1 MPALS
6 CAVTETSWLSVGK
19 RPTKAESWVP
29 MEVMLEYWRPQS
41 SGWPLQAVCAE
52 MRRV

>member
-6 CAVTETSWLSVGK
+6 WSGTEIAWLSWGR

-29 MEVMLEYWRPQS
+29 MEVMLEYWRVQS
-41 SGWPLQAVCAE
+41 SEWPLQAVCAE

>member
-6 CAVTETSWLSVGK
+6 WSGTETSWLSEGR

-29 MEVMLEYWRPQS
+29 MEVMLEYLRVQS